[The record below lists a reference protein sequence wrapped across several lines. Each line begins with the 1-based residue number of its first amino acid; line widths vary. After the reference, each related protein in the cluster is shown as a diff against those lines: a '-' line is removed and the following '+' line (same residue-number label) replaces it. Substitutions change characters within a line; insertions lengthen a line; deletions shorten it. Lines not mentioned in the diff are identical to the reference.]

1 MNRGDIV
8 GSHILDYLVSTPPLP
23 FLSSSILSLASNLAT
38 YPLKELS
45 KKLSHLYI
53 GISREYIKGTMR
65 IIKFMN
71 LHKWVGYPWL
81 PLHLIIVTISFFVFC
96 LICPHL
102 LPFLLQF
109 PFLFLPSSCIM
120 ILLIQLR
127 LLAIA

>member
-1 MNRGDIV
+1 
-8 GSHILDYLVSTPPLP
+8 
-23 FLSSSILSLASNLAT
+23 
-38 YPLKELS
+38 
-45 KKLSHLYI
+45 
-53 GISREYIKGTMR
+53 MR

>member
-71 LHKWVGYPWL
+71 LHKWVGYP
-81 PLHLIIVTISFFVFC
+81 
-96 LICPHL
+96 
-102 LPFLLQF
+102 
-109 PFLFLPSSCIM
+109 
-120 ILLIQLR
+120 
-127 LLAIA
+127 